1 MESQRNVE
9 ELVSVD
15 AHEARKLLNSGHRY
29 LDVRMREDFEKG
41 HVEGAINVPF
51 YSSVTPQG
59 KEKNPQFIEHVSS
72 IYGKDDHF
80 IVGCRSGVRSK
91 LATLDLL
98 NSGFKNVKNMQRG
111 YLSWVESTSKL
122 AE

>member
-80 IVGCRSGVRSK
+80 IVG
-91 LATLDLL
+91 
-98 NSGFKNVKNMQRG
+98 FKNVKNMQRG